1 MASAGQPS
9 LSKDAIRR
17 YFFPSIS
24 CFQVERIAECNRKLV
39 IVGDGACGKTSLLSV
54 FTLGYFPKVRSPPF
68 ALKLMTRTTY
78 DCGCK
83 YFRLTCTSNRLCL
96 TITFPY
102 VELTDEKFN
111 LQYG

>member
-1 MASAGQPS
+1 MGIVGRVESVMASAGQPS

-54 FTLGYFPKVRSPPF
+54 FTLGYFPKV
-68 ALKLMTRTTY
+68 LLLIYT
-78 DCGCK
+78 
-83 YFRLTCTSNRLCL
+83 
-96 TITFPY
+96 
-102 VELTDEKFN
+102 ETDV
-111 LQYG
+111 